1 MATVQHLTE
10 LLNEWDCSQSDI
22 DMMLEF
28 IKENGPNIY
37 SISTEYNDYSISLL
51 AEHEPDTLEAIR
63 ADALSEENMEYYEY
77 DIYEDFENS
86 EEEMKRGFLYGEGYF
101 FVRID

>member
-1 MATVQHLTE
+1 MATVQQLVE
-10 LLNEWDCSQSDI
+10 LLKEWDAGQDVI
-22 DMMLEF
+22 DDMVSF
-28 IKENGPNIY
+28 INDNGPNVY
-37 SISTEYNDYSISLL
+37 AISTEYNLYEIDIALEES
-51 AEHEPDTLEAIR
+51 LEAIR

-77 DIYEDFENS
+77 DIFEDFENS

>member
-1 MATVQHLTE
+1 MATVQQLVE
-10 LLNEWDCSQSDI
+10 LLKEWDAGHDVI
-22 DMMLEF
+22 DSMVSF
-28 IKENGPNIY
+28 INKNGPNIY
-37 SISTEYNDYSISLL
+37 AISTEYNLYEIDVALEES
-51 AEHEPDTLEAIR
+51 LEAIR

-77 DIYEDFENS
+77 DIFEDFENS

>member
-1 MATVQHLTE
+1 MATVQQLVE
-10 LLNEWDCSQSDI
+10 LLKEWDAHQDTI
-22 DMMLEF
+22 DQMVSF
-28 IKENGPNIY
+28 IDENGPNIY
-37 SISTEYNDYSISLL
+37 AISTEYNLYEIDVALEES
-51 AEHEPDTLEAIR
+51 LEAIR

-77 DIYEDFENS
+77 DIFEDFENS